1 MENEKV
7 LQAILEELKE
17 LKAGQETLKEGQ
29 KVTNDRLSALEE
41 SQKVTND
48 RLSALEESQKA
59 TNDRLF
65 ALEESQK
72 VTNDRLSAL
81 EERQKALEEGQKALR
96 VELNEKIDKLSE
108 EIGTVLANVTDN
120 VGREINNLKF
130 IK

>member
-1 MENEKV
+1 MENEKI
-7 LQAILEELKE
+7 LQAILDELKE
-17 LKAGQETLKEGQ
+17 LKEGQ
-29 KVTNDRLSALEE
+29 KALEE
-41 SQKVTND
+41 GQK
-48 RLSALEESQKA
+48 ALEEG
-59 TNDRLF
+59 
-65 ALEESQK
+65 QK

-96 VELNEKIDKLSE
+96 VELNEKIDKLSG